1 MLKLSTAT
9 LISGLLVACA
19 ADDSAPTPDGTD
31 ASVADSGARDASGDD
46 ASTSPDAQAQ
56 AEGGTIGN
64 DENVVGTAKEADCDL
79 NGVWIAR
86 QSTEAEALLAKQ
98 IANNWYYLE
107 LTQNGEEVEVTAHK
121 DCGIQVY
128 GSVTVQL
135 TPATTRALMAHNSQ
149 VGRKG
154 KVVKQADGT
163 CSFEMETFWSVRGVT
178 ESQYLP
184 TPRTRDVTVA
194 QLKSELPLPAKGS
207 SGIEDW
213 DGDGQPGTA
222 WQISGIA
229 QGQRHSAQ
237 RDRTTWFSAPGYTIA
252 GSNSFSDLLV
262 RASFDVEELVYEA
275 KAPDGSEAPT
285 LRVVATPNANAAHS
299 LALRLLGRDRA
310 AAKASGVIK
319 SDDFDTCLAVQAAL
333 PALKML
339 K

>member
-1 MLKLSTAT
+1 MAKLWTSA
-9 LISGLLVACA
+9 LFSCVLAACGA
-19 ADDSAPTPDGTD
+19 EDSAPTPDEQDGSRPDGSISD
-31 ASVADSGARDASGDD
+31 ASV
-46 ASTSPDAQAQ
+46 PDATQSQTDSAII
-56 AEGGTIGN
+56 GTGN
-64 DENVVGTAKEADCDL
+64 NTVGQAKEADCDL
-79 NGVWIAR
+79 NGVWIGR

-107 LTQNGEEVEVTAHK
+107 LTQNGEDVEVTAHK
-121 DCGIQVY
+121 DCGIQVF

-135 TPATTRALMAHNSQ
+135 TPATTRALAAHNSQ

-178 ESQYLP
+178 ENQYLP

-194 QLKSELPLPAKGS
+194 QLKSELPLPAKGAA
-207 SGIEDW
+207 GVEDW

-229 QGQRHSAQ
+229 QGVRHSAQ
-237 RDRTTWFSAPGYTIA
+237 RDRTTWFSAPGYTISA
-252 GSNSFSDLLV
+252 NKTFSDLLV

-275 KAPDGSEAPT
+275 KAPDGSESPT
-285 LRVVATPNANAAHS
+285 LRVTAIPNASAPHS

-310 AAKASGVIK
+310 AAMASGVIK
-319 SDDFDTCLAVQAAL
+319 SDDFDTCLAIQGAL
-333 PALKML
+333 PPLKALK
-339 K
+339 